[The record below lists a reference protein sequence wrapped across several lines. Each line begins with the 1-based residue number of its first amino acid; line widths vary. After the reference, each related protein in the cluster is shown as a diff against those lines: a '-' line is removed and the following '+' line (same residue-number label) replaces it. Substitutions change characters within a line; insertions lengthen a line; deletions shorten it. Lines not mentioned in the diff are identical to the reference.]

1 MSGTGKRIRVL
12 IVDDHEVVRRG
23 LAAVL
28 ALWEEVELIGE
39 ARDGEQAV
47 AAYGEWKPDVVL
59 LDLRMEPVDGIEA
72 LRRIRE
78 SDPAARVIALTSFV
92 DAQHVLPAVEAG
104 ASGYLLKTADP
115 DEIVAAIRAVA
126 SGRSMFDQG
135 VMEALAHGVQRRA
148 VTAQLTEREREVL
161 RLVAEGRSNQQIA
174 EALFIGVKTVKTHI
188 SSIFAK
194 IDVQDRTQAAV
205 YALRHG
211 LAGGVKD

>member
-1 MSGTGKRIRVL
+1 MSGPGKRIRVL
-12 IVDDHEVVRRG
+12 VVDDHEVVRRG

-92 DAQHVLPAVEAG
+92 DAGHVLPAVEAG
-104 ASGYLLKTADP
+104 AAGYLLKTADP

-161 RLVAEGRSNQQIA
+161 RQVAEGKSNQQIA

-211 LAGGVKD
+211 LADDVKD

>member
-1 MSGTGKRIRVL
+1 MSGPGKRIRVL

-28 ALWEEVELIGE
+28 ALWEEVELVGE
-39 ARDGEQAV
+39 ARDGGQAV

-59 LDLRMEPVDGIEA
+59 LDLQMEPVDGIEA

-104 ASGYLLKTADP
+104 AAGYLLKTADP

-148 VTAQLTEREREVL
+148 VAAQLTEREREVL
-161 RLVAEGRSNQQIA
+161 RLVAGGKSNQQIA

-211 LAGGVKD
+211 LADDVKD

>member
-1 MSGTGKRIRVL
+1 MSGPGKRIRVL

-28 ALWEEVELIGE
+28 ALWEEVELVGE
-39 ARDGEQAV
+39 ARDGGQAV

-59 LDLRMEPVDGIEA
+59 LDLQMEPVDGIEA

-104 ASGYLLKTADP
+104 AAGYLLKTADP

-161 RLVAEGRSNQQIA
+161 RQVAEGKSNQQIA

-211 LAGGVKD
+211 LADDVKD